1 MHHELARP
9 SLTSLLIVVVAALTW
24 HGISMLH
31 EMGAP
36 IGGEGWSTMHEEP
49 AMSTVMTLTCIAVI
63 AAGLGALRR
72 PRRWA
77 YSLIDAAAI
86 RIIPVSRARRGRPVP
101 GRHPPDEGIRLRH

>member
-1 MHHELARP
+1 
-9 SLTSLLIVVVAALTW
+9 
-24 HGISMLH
+24 
-31 EMGAP
+31 
-36 IGGEGWSTMHEEP
+36 
-49 AMSTVMTLTCIAVI
+49 
-63 AAGLGALRR
+63 LGALRR